1 MLDRLT
7 EFFFPKQVSTYA
19 SDIDSLYFFIF
30 YSSVV
35 LFFIVVFGMVY
46 LSIKYRHRKGE
57 ELKLTSS
64 KDHSN
69 LLESMFFIIPFILVS
84 ITFVWG
90 IRSYLKMVIVPDDAI
105 EIKVT
110 GQSWFWTFDYPDG
123 GTTLNE
129 LVVPSN
135 RPVKLVL
142 SSKDVLHSFFI
153 PVMRSKMDCL
163 PNRYNIM
170 WFDATKEG
178 VYDIFCTEY
187 CGTGH
192 SQMGAKVIVMQP
204 AQYEEWASELG
215 SEDDDLPLDELGAKL
230 YTKKACNTCH
240 TLDGSALVG
249 PSYLQTS
256 QMWGQERVFDDGSST
271 VIDDNYIRSSILEP
285 MTQIVAGYQGV
296 MPTYQGLLSDRELD
310 ALIAFLKTLNEDSQI

>member
-1 MLDRLT
+1 
-7 EFFFPKQVSTYA
+7 
-19 SDIDSLYFFIF
+19 
-30 YSSVV
+30 
-35 LFFIVVFGMVY
+35 
-46 LSIKYRHRKGE
+46 
-57 ELKLTSS
+57 
-64 KDHSN
+64 
-69 LLESMFFIIPFILVS
+69 
-84 ITFVWG
+84 
-90 IRSYLKMVIVPDDAI
+90 MVIVPDDAI

-163 PNRYNIM
+163 PNRYNVM

-192 SQMGAKVIVMQP
+192 SQMGAKVIVMKP
-204 AQYEEWASELG
+204 AQYDDWASELG

-256 QMWGQERVFDDGSST
+256 QMWGQERVFDDGTSS

>member
-69 LLESMFFIIPFILVS
+69 LLESMFFIIPLILFG
-84 ITFVWG
+84 IINFV
-90 IRSYLKMVIVPDDAI
+90 A
-105 EIKVT
+105 
-110 GQSWFWTFDYPDG
+110 FDYPDG

-178 VYDIFCTEY
+178 YTIYFV
-187 CGTGH
+187 
-192 SQMGAKVIVMQP
+192 QNIV
-204 AQYEEWASELG
+204 ER
-215 SEDDDLPLDELGAKL
+215 D
-230 YTKKACNTCH
+230 
-240 TLDGSALVG
+240 TLKWE
-249 PSYLQTS
+249 Q
-256 QMWGQERVFDDGSST
+256 
-271 VIDDNYIRSSILEP
+271 RS
-285 MTQIVAGYQGV
+285 
-296 MPTYQGLLSDRELD
+296 
-310 ALIAFLKTLNEDSQI
+310 